1 MVNYKPKCL
10 AIPLIH
16 TKIPEIST
24 NETKYKQISCELFF
38 LHEENWNYFVQDE
51 FRKFHFPERRNYICK
66 ETKSV
71 KLTILSGVLK

>member
-38 LHEENWNYFVQDE
+38 YV
-51 FRKFHFPERRNYICK
+51 RKIG
-66 ETKSV
+66 
-71 KLTILSGVLK
+71 TILSKMSSENFIFLKEEIISAKRQNPWRWQF

>member
-38 LHEENWNYFVQDE
+38 YM
-51 FRKFHFPERRNYICK
+51 RKIG
-66 ETKSV
+66 
-71 KLTILSGVLK
+71 TILSKMSSENFIFLKEEITSAKRQNP

>member
-38 LHEENWNYFVQDE
+38 YV
-51 FRKFHFPERRNYICK
+51 RKIG
-66 ETKSV
+66 
-71 KLTILSGVLK
+71 TILSKMSSENFIFLKEEITSAKRQNPWSWQF